1 MITIN
6 SLSKSVFTLIAPI
19 VMISCNKTEKTPSTA
34 INWVSLDK
42 AMILNK
48 ENKKKIYICMYTDW
62 CKWCHIFDSA
72 TLSNPKI
79 IEFINDNY
87 YAVRLNAETID
98 TIHFNNNTYMNKS
111 HKMGCPNEFAN
122 FLLHAKLNYPASVFL
137 DEELSRIGAPTYGY
151 YKASDFKALLSY
163 YSSDKYKT
171 STFAEYLKS
180 L

>member
-1 MITIN
+1 MINIK
-6 SLSKSVFTLIAPI
+6 SLCKSVFIIIASI
-19 VMISCNKTEKTPSTA
+19 VMISCGKTEKTPSTT

-42 AMILNK
+42 AIALNK

-62 CKWCHIFDSA
+62 CKWCHTFDSA
-72 TLSNPKI
+72 TLSNPEI
-79 IEFINDNY
+79 VELINDNY
-87 YAVRLNAETID
+87 NAVRLNAETVD
-98 TIHFNNNTYMNKS
+98 TIHFNNNTYINKS
-111 HKMGCPNEFAN
+111 PKMGNPNEFAN
-122 FLLHAKLNYPASVFL
+122 FLLDAKLNYPASVFL
-137 DEELSRIGAPTYGY
+137 DEQLTRIGAPAYGY